1 MNSLVSLKSEIIDLV
16 GMHFMQQSSDF
27 LERNKETGMHNAVGM
42 ASLDVLTSQTIQA
55 NVGKR
60 NELQKEIGD
69 LGTFWNERSIK
80 EMRKDKKKE
89 KRKRKSEPMIDG
101 VHRPIESSCLITPP
115 VPVKAKKEMKNSRWN
130 RNRLF
135 DIGEEEYV
143 ELSSDD
149 DKDEDA
155 KAHKKKNDGESK
167 FQAHLD
173 GVKKILLIG
182 TDSSPPDKYAN
193 RAFTKIARNDIVAIE
208 VLRTTLNANISPNRA
223 KKRLVEVVAPP
234 SHQK

>member
-1 MNSLVSLKSEIIDLV
+1 VKV
-16 GMHFMQQSSDF
+16 
-27 LERNKETGMHNAVGM
+27 K
-42 ASLDVLTSQTIQA
+42 
-55 NVGKR
+55 
-60 NELQKEIGD
+60 
-69 LGTFWNERSIK
+69 K
-80 EMRKDKKKE
+80 EMRNE
-89 KRKRKSEPMIDG
+89 INNFGGM
-101 VHRPIESSCLITPP
+101 
-115 VPVKAKKEMKNSRWN
+115 NSRMY

-135 DIGEEEYV
+135 EI
-143 ELSSDD
+143 ELSSDE
-149 DKDEDA
+149 DEAA
-155 KAHKKKNDGESK
+155 KAGHKKKNDDEGDSK

>member
-27 LERNKETGMHNAVGM
+27 PERNKETGMHNAVGM

-101 VHRPIESSCLITPP
+101 VHRPIESSSLITPP

-143 ELSSDD
+143 ELSSDE
-149 DKDEDA
+149 DEDA
-155 KAHKKKNDGESK
+155 KAHKKKNDDESK
-167 FQAHLD
+167 F
-173 GVKKILLIG
+173 
-182 TDSSPPDKYAN
+182 
-193 RAFTKIARNDIVAIE
+193 
-208 VLRTTLNANISPNRA
+208 
-223 KKRLVEVVAPP
+223 
-234 SHQK
+234 